1 MSASLRL
8 ALLTA
13 GVPAG
18 GVYNSHCTRQMYCAN
33 VQTPASAPA
42 CSFGK
47 HRNWKMLNP
56 YSILIRLRKK
66 ETGLMV
72 GTTLGHYRIIRQ
84 LGVGGMGEVYL
95 AEDPRLDRTVAIK
108 ILRPEFVS
116 DPSRLKRFILEAKAA
131 SAISHSHV
139 AHIYEIGEEEG
150 IHFIAMEFVD
160 GITLGEKMQSEQLS
174 VSAIINFA
182 VQIADALDAA
192 YSKGIIHRDIKPANI
207 MVTRRNDIKV
217 LDFGLA
223 KLLNREPDPSTGD
236 SSKGLIFGTL
246 YFLSPEQAL
255 GRPVDHRS
263 DIFSFGVTLYQL
275 ATMRVPFQAETT
287 IETLQLILHE
297 PPQAITDL
305 NHNIP
310 AELERIILKCLEKDP
325 DRRYQSAGDLFIDLK
340 KLKRDTESGK
350 ITAPLVLEPR
360 KRRLKWIVPLLLL
373 IVAVAAI
380 RISLKP
386 KDTETIRSIAV
397 LPFVNVS
404 SDQQV
409 DYLSDGITDHL
420 INQLSRIPGLT
431 VMARGT
437 VFSYKQKEIDPRK
450 IGRELNVDGI
460 VTGKLLQQ
468 GQDLKV
474 QVSLEKA
481 DGTHVWGEEY
491 AGKIPGIFDI
501 QDAILREIA
510 GSLQPKMKGP
520 VKSEIRKEH
529 TKNVEA
535 YQLYLKGRYY
545 LEKRTRDD
553 FQRAIRSFQEATAL
567 DPNYALAYAGLAD
580 AYTLLSN
587 WGFLPAANA
596 FLKAR
601 DAAQKALSLDPSL
614 AEAYTSLAVIK
625 YAYDRDWAGA
635 ENDFRQAILLNPNY
649 STAHHWFS
657 FFLSL
662 QGRQEEALKE
672 IRIAG
677 QLDPLSMIINAN
689 KGLTLYLA
697 RRYDEALHQL
707 QKTLDLDP
715 NFPLAYQY
723 LGYVYEQQKEYDRSI
738 SSYLKAIDLAPD
750 NLSYEADVT
759 RANALSG
766 AKQEA
771 ERRLD
776 QLLRL
781 SFQVYVSPVDIASVY
796 VALHQND
803 RALEWL
809 EKACD
814 EHSDQSTYVG
824 VDPRFD
830 ALRTDPRFQRLLSR
844 LGLKK

>member
-1 MSASLRL
+1 
-8 ALLTA
+8 
-13 GVPAG
+13 
-18 GVYNSHCTRQMYCAN
+18 
-33 VQTPASAPA
+33 
-42 CSFGK
+42 
-47 HRNWKMLNP
+47 
-56 YSILIRLRKK
+56 
-66 ETGLMV
+66 
-72 GTTLGHYRIIRQ
+72 
-84 LGVGGMGEVYL
+84 MGEVYL

-131 SAISHSHV
+131 SALSNSHV
-139 AHIYEIGEEEG
+139 AHIYEIGEEDG

-174 VSAIINFA
+174 VSEILSFA

-207 MVTRRNDIKV
+207 MVTRRNEIKV

-223 KLLNREPDPSTGD
+223 KLLNREPDTSTGD
-236 SSKGLIFGTL
+236 SSKGVIFGTL
-246 YFLSPEQAL
+246 YYMSPEQAL

-297 PPQAITDL
+297 PPPAIAAL
-305 NHNIP
+305 NGSIP
-310 AELERIILKCLEKDP
+310 PELERIILKCLEKDP
-325 DRRYQSAGDLFIDLK
+325 DRRYQSAGDLLIDLK

-350 ITAPLVLEPR
+350 ITAPLVIEPR
-360 KRRLKWIVPLLLL
+360 RRRLNWIVPLVLL
-373 IVAVAAI
+373 IVAVAAL

-397 LPFVNVS
+397 LPFANMS
-404 SDQQV
+404 SDRQM

-420 INQLSRIPGLT
+420 INQLSRVPGLT

-437 VFSYKQKEIDPRK
+437 VFSYKDKEIDPRK

-468 GQDLKV
+468 GQDLKI

-491 AGKIPGIFDI
+491 AGMIPGIFDI

-510 GSLQPKMKGP
+510 GNLQPKMKGP
-520 VKSEIRKEH
+520 VKSEITKEH
-529 TKNVEA
+529 TENVEA

-545 LEKRTRDD
+545 LEKRTKED
-553 FQRAIRSFQEATAL
+553 FEKAIPSFQEATLL
-567 DPNYALAYAGLAD
+567 DPNYAPAYAGLAD
-580 AYTLLSN
+580 TYILLSN
-587 WGFLPAANA
+587 WGFLPARNA
-596 FLKAR
+596 FPKAR
-601 DAAQKALSLDPSL
+601 DAAEKALSLDDSL
-614 AEAYTSLAVIK
+614 AEAHTSLAVIK
-625 YAYDRDWAGA
+625 YGYDRDWSGA
-635 ENDFRQAILLNPNY
+635 EGDFRKAIQHNPNY
-649 STAHHWFS
+649 ATAHHWFA

-662 QGRQEEALKE
+662 QTRHEEAMKE
-672 IRIAG
+672 IRIAA

-689 KGLTLYLA
+689 TGLILFFGKH
-697 RRYDEALHQL
+697 YDEALEQL
-707 QKTLDLDP
+707 QKTLELDP
-715 NFPLAYQY
+715 KSPVVYQY
-723 LGYVYEQQKEYDRSI
+723 FGYIYDQQKEYDQSI
-738 SSYLKAIDLAPD
+738 SAYMKATELAPE
-750 NLSYEADVT
+750 NLSYEADLT
-759 RANALSG
+759 RAYSLSG
-766 AKQEA
+766 ATQEA
-771 ERRLD
+771 ERRLN
-776 QLLRL
+776 QLLGT
-781 SFQVYVSPVDIASVY
+781 SQAYVSPIDIASIY
-796 VALHQND
+796 VALHQHD

-809 EKACD
+809 EKAYE

-830 ALRTDPRFQRLLSR
+830 ALRNDPRFQRLLSR